1 VTTWLRRI
9 RLSATVVGVGL
20 AMSSGLLP
28 AAGADPVEP
37 QALFTM
43 HDPRIVESSSLVVS
57 SVDPGLAYTANDSG
71 DGADIY
77 TIDINTGDTVAVT
90 TLAGV
95 DPTDAEAMAPGPGGT
110 LYFADIGDNS
120 ATRRGV
126 TVYWID
132 QPAATDA
139 TVDPQSA
146 TLVYPGGARDAE
158 TLLVDPASG
167 RLFLVSKELF
177 GGTIFAAPSRLS
189 TDHTN
194 RLQPV
199 GTAPSLVTDGAF
211 LPSGQVVLRTYTSAV
226 VYDPSSWTALSST
239 TLPEQPQGESI
250 AALPP
255 GPAEVLVGSEGVDSA
270 VYEVRLNLDAQFS
283 DDQPTRVPVRPGETP
298 PLTGSGVPDVP
309 PATGAAPDISAD
321 RNEIDESLTAPILLV
336 SGLIA
341 AAVTIALARR
351 RTTRR

>member
-1 VTTWLRRI
+1 VTTWPRRI
-9 RLSATVVGVGL
+9 RLSSTVVGVGL
-20 AMSSGLLP
+20 AVSSGLLP
-28 AAGADPVEP
+28 AAGADAVEP
-37 QALFTM
+37 EALFTM

-77 TIDINTGDTVAVT
+77 TIDMNTGDTVAVT

-120 ATRRGV
+120 ATRRTV

-132 QPAATDA
+132 QPTATDA
-139 TVDPQSA
+139 TVEPHSA
-146 TLVYPGGARDAE
+146 TMVYPGGARDAE
-158 TLLVDPASG
+158 TLLVDPSSG
-167 RLFLVSKELF
+167 RLYLVSKELF

-199 GTAPSLVTDGAF
+199 GTAPSLVTDGTF

-250 AALPP
+250 AALP

-298 PLTGSGVPDVP
+298 PLTGSGGSVVP

-321 RNEIDESLTAPILLV
+321 RSEIDESLTAPILLV

-351 RTTRR
+351 RSTRR

>member
-1 VTTWLRRI
+1 
-9 RLSATVVGVGL
+9 
-20 AMSSGLLP
+20 MSSGLLP

-77 TIDINTGDTVAVT
+77 TIDMNTGDTVAMT

-120 ATRRGV
+120 ASRRSV

-132 QPAATDA
+132 QPAVTDA
-139 TVDPQSA
+139 TVDPKSA

-189 TDHTN
+189 TDQTN

-226 VYDPSSWTALSST
+226 VYDPSGWTALSST

-250 AALPP
+250 AALP
-255 GPAEVLVGSEGVDSA
+255 GSAEVLVGSEGVDSS
-270 VYEVRLNLDAQFS
+270 VYEVRLNLDARFS

-298 PLTGSGVPDVP
+298 PLTGSGGSVVP
-309 PATGAAPDISAD
+309 PATGAAPEISAD
-321 RNEIDESLTAPILLV
+321 RSEIDESLTAPILLV

-351 RTTRR
+351 RSTRR